1 MKKIMRV
8 MIAVVLCAAFFSCA
22 TSGGS
27 KDTAKSQIVLVNEA
41 EDRSVTIKYRSGKE
55 KNINLK
61 KDVPVSI
68 TVPSGEAFTITHLA
82 ANMKFYNYNVPP
94 LYHVRLTLTLKV
106 TGVDHVGRTQS
117 EFTRTKIESLE
128 NKPGFPLE
136 VGPGRVLVV
145 DFEKAVK
152 SAFNALDPVFQ
163 QNLKPNAEIAVF
175 PVSTW
180 NFEESEAIYDQLQI
194 NLSDSNKYSMVEKRK
209 TDALLDE
216 YDFQKSG
223 EVGVLTIGELL
234 GADAVVF
241 GSITGRD
248 GDWQMVL
255 IAVDVAK
262 RATLAIVKEK
272 L

>member
-1 MKKIMRV
+1 
-8 MIAVVLCAAFFSCA
+8 
-22 TSGGS
+22 
-27 KDTAKSQIVLVNEA
+27 VLVNEA
-41 EDRSVTIKYRSGKE
+41 GDRSVTIKYRSGKE
-55 KNINLK
+55 TKINLK

-68 TVPSGEAFTITHLA
+68 TVPSGEAFTITHMA
-82 ANMKFYNYNVPP
+82 ANMKSYNYNVPP

-106 TGVDHVGRTQS
+106 TGTDSVGRTQS

-136 VGPGRVLVV
+136 VGPGRVLIV

-163 QNLKPNAEIAVF
+163 KNLKPNAEVAVF
-175 PVSTW
+175 PISTW
-180 NFEESEAIYDQLQI
+180 NFEESEVIYEQLQI
-194 NLSDSNKYSMVEKRK
+194 NLMNSNKYSVVEKRLV
-209 TDALLDE
+209 DALLDE

-223 EVGVLTIGELL
+223 MVGVLTIGELL
-234 GADAVVF
+234 EADAVIL
-241 GSITGRD
+241 GSVTGRD

-262 RATLAIVKEK
+262 RATLAIAKEK